1 MFITETPSVQ
11 RSYSATSEENNFF
24 PRGLKIALLASST
37 ALALFVGLIV
47 MLFVLSA
54 ESLNIPK
61 IKTIAA
67 SFMKVSDPLPGG
79 YEYTSGLDL
88 LGLKVVLISHP
99 TTGSSWTIV
108 HAAAAEGSGSPESII
123 HQIEAAAE
131 SSRKMMFSPSKFT
144 VSQKGAQDIGGRQFF
159 YEAGLLLNGG
169 NASGA
174 IIGCFT
180 PNHSGTTCIFGS
192 TPVDKVNS
200 FANDEFLNTIN
211 SI

>member
-1 MFITETPSVQ
+1 MCVTETPKVQ
-11 RSYSATSEENNFF
+11 NSYSTRGKNVF
-24 PRGLKIALLASST
+24 PRGLKIALFASAT
-37 ALALFVGLIV
+37 TLALFVGLIA
-47 MLFVLSA
+47 MLIVLSA
-54 ESLNIPK
+54 ESLSIPK
-61 IKTIAA
+61 IKTIAS
-67 SFMKVSDPLPGG
+67 SFMKVSDPLPAG

-108 HAAAAEGSGSPESII
+108 HSATAEDSGSPQSII

-131 SSRKMMFSPSKFT
+131 SSRRMMLSPSKFT

-159 YEAGLLLNGG
+159 YEAGQLLSGG

-174 IIGCFT
+174 IIGCFM
-180 PNHSGTTCIFGS
+180 PNHAGTTWIFGS
-192 TPVDKVNS
+192 TPADKVNS
-200 FANDEFLNTIN
+200 FANDEFLHTID